1 MQENNSKK
9 TLFKFA
15 IPLLLIIV
23 LITVIAILNPL
34 GWGKKPT
41 PTATT
46 AATSSKLLDVNATTK
61 AAPENKVKL
70 SDKELE
76 KQSQQFNSLLKQK
89 RSAKGAVSGKE
100 LEFNWSMGWWDVE
113 GKKACGIQIPKL
125 SADAGSAEL
134 PRTIRE
140 LIPAPASPVDGKKN
154 RIVYPEY
161 KVDGPIVYPEV
172 KDQFVAN
179 ADGTINFNQ
188 RENDDS
194 PTSPIQMKL
203 RNGATLL
210 PISPNPG
217 DIGNSYIEG
226 HTSNY
231 SYVASDWNLIFAPFK
246 EKSEPG
252 ETFFI
257 YDCVGRKLV
266 FKVFEAKEVIEPAGD
281 EAWKDYADK
290 RVVTLQG
297 SVLKTRKDGKL
308 YPDARWLTRGELDLE
323 ATKKANGVK

>member
-15 IPLLLIIV
+15 IPTLLIIV
-23 LITVIAILNPL
+23 LIVVITILNPF

-41 PTATT
+41 LISSV
-46 AATSSKLLDVNATTK
+46 TSSSKVLDVNATTK

-70 SDKELE
+70 SNKELE

-113 GKKACGIQIPKL
+113 GKKACGIDIPKIP
-125 SADAGSAEL
+125 SDAGSAEI
-134 PRTIRE
+134 PKTIRE
-140 LIPAPASPVDGKKN
+140 LIPAPEKPVDSKTS

-161 KVDGPIVYPEV
+161 NVDGPIVYPNV
-172 KDQFVAN
+172 KDQFLTN
-179 ADGTINFNQ
+179 PDGTINFNQ

-194 PTSPIQMKL
+194 VNSPIQLKL
-203 RNGATLL
+203 REGATLL

-257 YDCVGRKLV
+257 YDCQGRKLV

-281 EAWKDYADK
+281 EAWKDYPDK